1 MRTSS
6 GIESHVSAHYA
17 FDSLRAL
24 PCGCVAA
31 IYRTHPWDVEVVA
44 LEARGPHCVYQQHE
58 QGAVVG
64 LVSGESDRL
73 SR

>member
-6 GIESHVSAHYA
+6 ENRARASAHYA

-31 IYRTHPWDVEVVA
+31 IYRTHPWDFEVVA
-44 LEARGPHCVYQQHE
+44 LEARGPHCVYFQHE
-58 QGAVVG
+58 QGAVVATDAA
-64 LVSGESDRL
+64 ESDRL

>member
-6 GIESHVSAHYA
+6 DAGGRASAHYA
-17 FDSLRAL
+17 FDSFRAL

-31 IYRTHPWDVEVVA
+31 IYRTHPWALEVVA

-64 LVSGESDRL
+64 LISNESDRL

>member
-6 GIESHVSAHYA
+6 EIRGRSSAHYA

-31 IYRTHPWDVEVVA
+31 IYRTHPWDFEVTA

-58 QGAVVG
+58 QGTVVG
-64 LVSGESDRL
+64 LVPAESDRL